1 MASWL
6 LASHCSEETG
16 HALALQALGLT
27 PLIGIGLRLGEG
39 SGAALCVPL
48 LQLAIRLHNEM
59 ATFAEVRRDG
69 EGLMFPYTLTLLRH
83 GDIDHEGRLIGQT
96 DLPANDSGITQMARS
111 WQRLNSLAPVTSMAT
126 SPLQRCREFAVYQAL
141 QAALPLKVDERFAEI
156 DFGDWDGMS
165 LNSLSAQHPDWRQAL
180 VRHQLV
186 PPGGESYALFR
197 QRVLE
202 AFTTG
207 LPPRTAATGCWSPT
221 AASSPC

>member
-1 MASWL
+1 
-6 LASHCSEETG
+6 
-16 HALALQALGLT
+16 
-27 PLIGIGLRLGEG
+27 
-39 SGAALCVPL
+39 
-48 LQLAIRLHNEM
+48 
-59 ATFAEVRRDG
+59 
-69 EGLMFPYTLTLLRH
+69 MFPYTLTLLRH
-83 GDIDHEGRLIGQT
+83 GNIDHEGRLIGQT

-186 PPGGESYALFR
+186 PPGGESYALFS
-197 QRVLE
+197 QRVL
-202 AFTTG
+202 AGFHD
-207 LPPRTAATGCWSPT
+207 WI
-221 AASSPC
+221 AASHGSHRVLVTHGGVITVLMAELLGTDFSVAKLMTVQRGGFAQLSILTGHPAYLMRLEAPEPV